1 MGNGSNSLNTNANS
15 NNNKFNGNNAGS
27 LDAAQLQ
34 QVCINPHKSPSGPSS
49 HPPSLCLHMHSKSFC
64 RSNYWQL
71 SSNNKGCVVAHPSQ
85 HFCHHT
91 VVPHPLAL
99 FNTPLYPRKIV
110 TVGRNAKETTVATA
124 ATTDAIATGGDSF
137 SLSTQPLNIPSATN
151 LLRCIRPLYTS
162 SRNTHTLTSSNN

>member
-1 MGNGSNSLNTNANS
+1 MQLNCSRYAS
-15 NNNKFNGNNAGS
+15 I
-27 LDAAQLQ
+27 L
-34 QVCINPHKSPSGPSS
+34 ISPPLVL
-49 HPPSLCLHMHSKSFC
+49 PLTLPLSLCTC
-64 RSNYWQL
+64 TANPYAEATVG
-71 SSNNKGCVVAHPSQ
+71 SSAATTKGAWSHTPLNI
-85 HFCHHT
+85 FCHHT

-99 FNTPLYPRKIV
+99 FNTPFNPRKIV

-151 LLRCIRPLYTS
+151 LLRCIRPLKTS